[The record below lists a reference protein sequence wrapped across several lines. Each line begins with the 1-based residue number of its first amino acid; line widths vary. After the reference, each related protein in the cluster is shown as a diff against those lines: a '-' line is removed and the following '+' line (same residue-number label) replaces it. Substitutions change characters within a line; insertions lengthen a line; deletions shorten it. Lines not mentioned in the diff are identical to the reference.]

1 MDFAVANELKAGA
14 KILLDGASSFLS
26 PGCGQ
31 ADIRAIT
38 GPDGSP
44 LIDEGRLWFTM
55 TVRGRGLP
63 HPLQGVFSMN
73 PSVFDLRFEGIIV
86 FDTGDG
92 MLRNELASHLFYD
105 DAVEGMARLDGGIQ
119 RLRE

>member
-1 MDFAVANELKAGA
+1 MRRFKFCLFSDLEAN
-14 KILLDGASSFLS
+14 ASAEIDKVTSALT

-38 GPDGSP
+38 TRSGKP
-44 LIDEGRLWFTM
+44 LLDQGRVWLTM
-55 TVRGRGLP
+55 TVRGRALP

-86 FDTGDG
+86 FDMGDG
-92 MLRNELASHLFYD
+92 LWRNELASHLFYD
-105 DAVEGMARLDGGIQ
+105 EPSG
-119 RLRE
+119 